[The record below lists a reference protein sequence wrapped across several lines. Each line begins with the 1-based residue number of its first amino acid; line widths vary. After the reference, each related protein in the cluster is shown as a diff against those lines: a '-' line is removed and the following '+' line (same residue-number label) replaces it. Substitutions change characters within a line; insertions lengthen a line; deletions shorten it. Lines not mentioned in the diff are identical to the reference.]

1 MIDYFII
8 SFFAFFIGYLLG
20 NRNSPPAKRDIVR
33 KKAVISDE
41 LKQEYENFLNYDGS
55 EQL

>member
-8 SFFAFFIGYLLG
+8 AFFAFFIGYLLG